1 MEVGVNRRG
10 SSINTLKKK
19 KEEEQMKVFVTALIC
34 IVMVGLFIM
43 AAMAA
48 GDAARGKILFNDP
61 KLAGGTA
68 GISCNTCHPNGKGL
82 EKAGDRSDL
91 AQFINTCLV
100 NANKGKPLD
109 PKSADMAD
117 LIAYIKSL
125 KTK

>member
-1 MEVGVNRRG
+1 
-10 SSINTLKKK
+10 
-19 KEEEQMKVFVTALIC
+19 MKLLRIVLIC
-34 IVMVGLFIM
+34 TVTIGLFITV
-43 AAMAA
+43 ALAA

-68 GISCNTCHPNGKGL
+68 GVSCATCHPNGKGV
-82 EKAGDRSDL
+82 EKAGDRKDL

-100 NANKGKPLD
+100 NANKGKAID

-125 KTK
+125 KGK